1 MMQVNRVH
9 APIRNQTLRIL
20 RNAIIDGR
28 FKPGSRLVE
37 RELCEFTGVSRTS
50 IREALRQLE
59 SEGLIKLI
67 PNKGPIVAT
76 LTPEEAKDI
85 YEVRGVMEGLAC
97 RLFAERATPS
107 QIEALARAVDL
118 YEKACRKAGSKDLVQ
133 AVHAK
138 NKFYEIIL
146 KGCRNKIVCSFIT
159 SLHARITFLRSASLS
174 RHGRPLES
182 LAEIKTILEAIQ
194 QHDAEAAWNA
204 SIHHIS
210 KAETAALEA
219 LSHK

>member
-1 MMQVNRVH
+1 MLVSRIH
-9 APIRNQTLRIL
+9 APVRNQTLRVL
-20 RNAIIDGR
+20 RDAIIDGR
-28 FKPGSRLVE
+28 FKPGSRLIE

-76 LTPEEAKDI
+76 LTLEEAKNI
-85 YEVRGVMEGLAC
+85 YEVRKVMEGLAC

-107 QIEALARAVDL
+107 QTEALSRAVEL
-118 YEKACRKAGSKDLVQ
+118 YEKACRRGGSKDLIQ
-133 AVHAK
+133 AIHAK

-146 KGCRNKIVCSFIT
+146 KGCRNKIVHSFIT
-159 SLHARITFLRSASLS
+159 SLHARITYLRSASLS
-174 RHGRPLES
+174 RHGRPVES
-182 LAEIKTILEAIQ
+182 LAEIKAILEAIK

-204 SIHHIS
+204 SINHVS

-219 LSHK
+219 LNHK